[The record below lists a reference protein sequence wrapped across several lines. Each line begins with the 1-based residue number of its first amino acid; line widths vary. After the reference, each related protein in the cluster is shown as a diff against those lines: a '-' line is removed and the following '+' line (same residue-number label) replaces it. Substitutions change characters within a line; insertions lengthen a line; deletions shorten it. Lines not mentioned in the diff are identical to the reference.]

1 MWSPDGKTLFY
12 ASNAKGPHDVF
23 RKSVDGTRAAELV
36 YEAPGMQKPASVSRD
51 GKIPAGQL
59 GGGRAER
66 PGRGRPRDRDAPAG
80 SARARGATGTAS
92 LSPDGRWLLFE
103 SDETGRPEIYVTPF
117 PGPGRTFPVSTDGGR
132 NPDWR
137 GDGREVVY
145 GALDGRVLAAP
156 AFPEGDTFRVGAAA
170 ELFRTV
176 PPQRDYREW
185 GMSRDGQRFAI
196 VPPGVLEAKNEL
208 RLIVNWP
215 ARMENRK

>member
-1 MWSPDGKTLFY
+1 
-12 ASNAKGPHDVF
+12 VF
-23 RKSVDGTRAAELV
+23 RKSLDGTRAADLV

-51 GKIPAGQL
+51 GKCLLLNSEVAERNVL
-59 GGGRAER
+59 VVVDLATGRAR
-66 PGRGRPRDRDAPAG
+66 PLREGPWSDGPG
-80 SARARGATGTAS
+80 S

-145 GALDGRVLAAP
+145 AALDGRVLAAP

-170 ELFRTV
+170 ESSDRAAPAGL
-176 PPQRDYREW
+176 
-185 GMSRDGQRFAI
+185 
-196 VPPGVLEAKNEL
+196 PGVGHVERRSALRDRPDRRPRSEERASADREL
-208 RLIVNWP
+208 AGADGESKMNLPLVR
-215 ARMENRK
+215 EEQ

>member
-1 MWSPDGKTLFY
+1 VWAPDGKALFY
-12 ASNAKGPHDVF
+12 AANAKGPHDVF
-23 RKSVDGTRAAELV
+23 RKSLDGTRAAELV

-51 GKIPAGQL
+51 GKVL
-59 GGGRAER
+59 LVDSEVAER
-66 PGRGRPRDRDAPAG
+66 NALLLVDLATGRGRPLREGPWSDG
-80 SARARGATGTAS
+80 RGS

-132 NPDWR
+132 NPAWR

-145 GALDGRVLAAP
+145 AALDGRVLAAP
-156 AFPEGDTFRVGAAA
+156 ALPEGDNFRVGAAA

-185 GMSRDGQRFAI
+185 GMSSDAERFVI
-196 VPPGVLEAKNEL
+196 VPPGVLEASNEL

-215 ARMENRK
+215 ARMESRR